1 MAANAK
7 FPEVPSFQ
15 FFKNAGSILKNP
27 LPFHHKNFENLGD
40 SFRLNLGL
48 GNSVVFSRDADF
60 ALYALRTN
68 QKNFRKSEIQTKDL
82 AKYVGKGLLTAEG
95 ENWKF
100 QRKLIQPAFHRKNLY
115 TLLDF
120 MVSAI
125 DEELKRIQL
134 DKEIDVFPIFNDLAF
149 KVVVK
154 SLFSDA
160 IGSEEINRLQ
170 LITEETQKMLVKEL
184 RQPYKKWWFN
194 LSGELKQNLALS
206 EEARKILLRIINR
219 RRNTTTE
226 SKDLLDMLMNLT
238 YDDGSKMTEKQLIDE
253 ILILFI
259 AGHETTANALSFS
272 AQLIAQH
279 PKVQDKLYDEILQN
293 KKANLASF
301 DILKHSSYSE
311 CVIQE
316 SMRLF
321 PPVYFIDRENI
332 DEDEFNG
339 FYIPENT
346 SLLFSIYEIHR
357 SEKYW
362 ENAEQFQPERF
373 QNNEKVSS
381 FYFPF
386 GAGPRKCIGNN
397 FAMYEIILV
406 LNQLLKDFKIIKVKD
421 DIEIFPLISL
431 KPKNAILKFE
441 KR

>member
-1 MAANAK
+1 MATNAK
-7 FPEVPSFQ
+7 FPEVPSYKFFQ
-15 FFKNAGSILKNP
+15 NAGSILKNP
-27 LPFHHKNFENLGD
+27 LPFHHKNFEKLGD

-60 ALYALRTN
+60 ALYALRAN

-194 LSGELKQNLALS
+194 LSGELKRNLALS
-206 EEARKILLRIINR
+206 EEAREILLRIINR

-238 YDDGSKMTEKQLIDE
+238 YDDGSKMTEEQLIDE

-279 PKVQDKLYDEILQN
+279 PKVQDKPYDEILQN
-293 KKANLASF
+293 KKANLAFF

-311 CVIQE
+311 SVIQE

-332 DEDEFNG
+332 AEDEFKS
-339 FYIPENT
+339 FHIPENT

-357 SEKYW
+357 SDNYW

>member
-1 MAANAK
+1 MAVNAE
-7 FPEVPSFQ
+7 FPQVPSYQ

-27 LPFHHKNFENLGD
+27 LPFHHKNFEKLGNT
-40 SFRLNLGL
+40 FRLNLGF

-60 ALYALRTN
+60 ALHALRTN
-68 QKNFRKSEIQTKDL
+68 QKNYRKSEIQTKDL
-82 AKYVGKGLLTAEG
+82 AKYVGQGLLTSEG
-95 ENWKF
+95 EDWKF

-115 TLLDF
+115 TLLDY

-125 DEELKRIQL
+125 DEELNRIQL

-194 LSGELKQNLALS
+194 LSGELKRNLALS

-219 RRNTTTE
+219 RRETTTE

-238 YDDGSKMTEKQLIDE
+238 YDDGSKMTEEQLIDE

-272 AQLIAQH
+272 TQLIAQH

-332 DEDEFNG
+332 AEDEFKG
-339 FYIPENT
+339 FQVSPNT
-346 SLLFSIYEIHR
+346 NLLFSIFEIHR
-357 SEKYW
+357 SDKYW
-362 ENAEQFQPERF
+362 ENAKQFQPERF
-373 QNNEKVSS
+373 QNDEKVSS

-406 LNQLLKDFKIIKVKD
+406 LNRLLKDFKIIKVKD
-421 DIEIFPLISL
+421 DIEILPLISL
-431 KPKNAILKFE
+431 KPKNAILRFE

>member
-1 MAANAK
+1 MATNAK
-7 FPEVPSFQ
+7 FPEVPSYKFFQ
-15 FFKNAGSILKNP
+15 NAGSILKNP
-27 LPFHHKNFENLGD
+27 LPFHHKNFEKLGD

-60 ALYALRTN
+60 ALYALRAN

-194 LSGELKQNLALS
+194 LSGELKRNLALS
-206 EEARKILLRIINR
+206 EEAREILLRIINR

-238 YDDGSKMTEKQLIDE
+238 YDDGSKMTEEQLIDE

-293 KKANLASF
+293 KKANLAFF

-311 CVIQE
+311 SVIQE

-332 DEDEFNG
+332 AEDEFKS
-339 FYIPENT
+339 FHIPENT

-357 SEKYW
+357 SDNYW